1 LVSAATSTGVEYRR
15 PYLLRAYR
23 IRLEQAVGA
32 LPFVASDK
40 NLRNP
45 TSWSSRCPIAYSNQS
60 TSPALILHLRATELL
75 ECPRTWT

>member
-1 LVSAATSTGVEYRR
+1 LVNAPARAGLENRR

-32 LPFVASDK
+32 LSFIASGKHLGDS
-40 NLRNP
+40 
-45 TSWSSRCPIAYSNQS
+45 TSWSSRCAIAYADES
-60 TSPALILHLRATELL
+60 TSPAMILHLRATELL